1 MRPAAFVVSLLSL
14 CALLRAQSAQTVD
27 IRWDAVSRVVNTYPT
42 LQVVVNPPLRPGS
55 PIRENVYRAVHDLG
69 AEYVRYVPW
78 LPYPR
83 LAVAELEEGKWDT
96 SLIDPMTVDFI
107 KATEGHNPILNFS
120 TIPAWLFKTDKPVTY
135 PANPDEPIWNYTQ
148 GKDLREGGLKDLA
161 DYYARLIS
169 WYTQGGF
176 TDKQGKQHTSPYHFK
191 IPYWEIFNEP
201 EFEHQ
206 TNAPDYTTRYDAVAS
221 AIHAVS
227 PETKFVALA
236 LAAPSQH
243 PEMFEYFLDRKNHRP
258 DIPLDM
264 ISYHFYSTPAA
275 QETADTWQF
284 TFFNQ
289 ADGFLNTVRY
299 VEQIRKR
306 LSPQTRTTLDEI
318 GNILPGDPAGK
329 EVIPD
334 IYWNASG
341 ALYAYVYLRCAEM
354 GIDIVGESQMVGYPT
369 QFPSVSMVDWKTGNP
384 NARFWVLKLI
394 HDNIAP
400 GDKMVRTAG
409 SNGDVVAQAFVTSKG
424 RAMLVINKRNA
435 KNTLKLKTEWKDA
448 SLSVVDS
455 PLAPPRAVPFSG
467 SSLDLPP
474 FAVAV
479 ISSR

>member
-1 MRPAAFVVSLLSL
+1 MRPAAFVVSLLPL
-14 CALLRAQSAQTVD
+14 CALLRAQSAPTVD

-120 TIPAWLFKTDKPVTY
+120 TIPAWLFKTDKPVQY

-161 DYYARLIS
+161 DYYARLIG
-169 WYTQGGF
+169 WYTKGGF
-176 TDKQGKQHTSPYHFK
+176 TDKQGKQHTSPFHFK

-206 TNAPDYTTRYDAVAS
+206 TNAQDYTTRYDAVAA

-258 DIPLDM
+258 GIPLDM

-275 QETADTWQF
+275 QETADTWQY

-289 ADGFLNTVRY
+289 AEGFLNTVRY

-369 QFPSVSMVDWKTGNP
+369 QFPSVSMVDWNTGNP

-400 GDKMVRTAG
+400 GDKMVRTTG
-409 SNGDVVAQAFVTSKG
+409 SNADVVAQAFVTSKG

-448 SLSVVDS
+448 IVSVVDS
-455 PLAPPRAVPFSG
+455 PLAAPHAVPLSG

-479 ISSR
+479 ISSK